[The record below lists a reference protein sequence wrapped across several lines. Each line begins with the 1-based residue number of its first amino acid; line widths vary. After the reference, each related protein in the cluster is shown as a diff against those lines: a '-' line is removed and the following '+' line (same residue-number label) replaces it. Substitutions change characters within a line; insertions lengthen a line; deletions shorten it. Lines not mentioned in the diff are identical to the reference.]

1 MPHVS
6 SSGGDDLE
14 NADQIKVYELE
25 GDGEEKER
33 VCAAKDLTE
42 DKIDLTEPE
51 VLLLHADDLKRSDS
65 IFEIIRPPRRPGREL
80 DFRGHLI

>member
-51 VLLLHADDLKRSDS
+51 VPQANNLTDRVLFSQSFGRRDGPGVNL
-65 IFEIIRPPRRPGREL
+65 IFMDI
-80 DFRGHLI
+80 